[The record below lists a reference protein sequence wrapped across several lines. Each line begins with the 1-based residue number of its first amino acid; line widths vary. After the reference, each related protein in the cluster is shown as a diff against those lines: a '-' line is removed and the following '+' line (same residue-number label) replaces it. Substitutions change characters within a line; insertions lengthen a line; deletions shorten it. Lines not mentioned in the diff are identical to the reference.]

1 MKLVASLEKYTNY
14 IMIPN
19 FKEGYPFSKELFTV
33 KMGKT
38 EIKMS
43 KPLSGQALFHLTET
57 LTYEFYYDY
66 KYPK

>member
-1 MKLVASLEKYTNY
+1 
-14 IMIPN
+14 MIPN
-19 FKEGYPFSKELFTV
+19 FKEGHPFSKELFTV

-43 KPLSGQALFHLTET
+43 EPLSGQALFHLTET